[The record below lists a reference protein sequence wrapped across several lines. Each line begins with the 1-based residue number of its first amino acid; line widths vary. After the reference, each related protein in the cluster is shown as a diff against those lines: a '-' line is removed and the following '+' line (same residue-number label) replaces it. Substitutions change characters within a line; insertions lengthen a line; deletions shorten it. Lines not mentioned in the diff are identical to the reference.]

1 MQGFRRDPYLWVHL
15 SGLAAVPLALG
26 ICLLAL
32 AVEKTFLPGPLQ
44 LLLIALFG
52 IGPVLWM
59 QLQRPF
65 SIFSVL
71 AVALRPEA
79 LSDEQRRILG
89 WFRTPISRAVAIA
102 TALLMGVLFWQLV
115 RLAPSVSS
123 FTPLNGFAPFN
134 VLLLASGSFLAAN
147 LFAQVPV
154 AVLRVMVLSP
164 SRFEAGVPYPSDRI
178 RQDFTLL
185 GLKLN
190 RILPE
195 LSWVDSPAA
204 PVVEAAAD
212 DAVTAP
218 EPAPE
223 PVAAE
228 ASEGEPAQASEQ
240 GETETTAEASAPAP
254 AVAVD
259 EPAPATETS
268 TPDAT
273 EPSAE
278 T

>member
-71 AVALRPEA
+71 AIALRPEA

-89 WFRTPISRAVAIA
+89 WFRTPVSQAVAIA

-240 GETETTAEASAPAP
+240 GDTETTAEASAPAP